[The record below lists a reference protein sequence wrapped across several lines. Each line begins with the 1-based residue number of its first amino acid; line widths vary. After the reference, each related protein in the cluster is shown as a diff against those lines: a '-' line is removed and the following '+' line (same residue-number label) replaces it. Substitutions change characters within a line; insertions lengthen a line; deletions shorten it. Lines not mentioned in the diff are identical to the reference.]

1 MNKDKYSISHDEI
14 MLEFLN
20 SPETIKEYINASL
33 EMYLEDGDFNGF
45 YRSLE
50 YVIKAQ
56 DNISDF
62 AKKTKLSRAT
72 LYDIFNGRKEP
83 KIQTIA
89 KILAALGY
97 KIHVA

>member
-1 MNKDKYSISHDEI
+1 MIKDKYSTSHEEI
-14 MLEFLN
+14 MLEFL
-20 SPETIKEYINASL
+20 SKPGTIKEFLNASL

-56 DNISDF
+56 DNITGF

-72 LYDIFNGRKEP
+72 LYDIFKGKKEP
-83 KIQTIA
+83 KIQTLA
-89 KILAALGY
+89 KILAELGY
-97 KIHVA
+97 KIQVA

>member
-1 MNKDKYSISHDEI
+1 MTKDKYSISHEEVMQEFLQKPGAI
-14 MLEFLN
+14 KEFLN
-20 SPETIKEYINASL
+20 ATL
-33 EMYLEDGDFNGF
+33 EQYMEDGDFNGF

-62 AKKTKLSRAT
+62 AKKTKISRAT
-72 LYDIFNGRKEP
+72 LYDIFKGKKEP
-83 KIQTIA
+83 KIQTLA

-97 KIHVA
+97 KIQVA